1 MLILTSVEIN
11 KYKSFSTT
19 QTTTIENDITA
30 IVGKNESGKTG
41 FLEALAK
48 FNYFKDDDKYKFDVI
63 SDFPRTGLK
72 KYQRRDEHCEVIRC
86 TFKVSDE
93 LLSQIYADIGTD
105 VKLSTDFS
113 YGITY
118 EGEATWNNLSADEK
132 VFIDYLLKTHEFTET
147 IKQEFSKQKTLNDLI
162 SYIQQSDYL
171 KDSDV
176 EDVDVEDVDVEDV
189 DVEDVDVEDV
199 DVEDVENTT
208 AKIKMFNDFLT
219 KLKINSYACDNLLS
233 GYIAKKYLQPNFPKF
248 WYFDEYYALP
258 SRINI
263 NHLKKDAVTDEL
275 DVEALETSKAL
286 FELAN
291 IDINEL
297 IQSTDFERFKIELE
311 ATSNEITD
319 QIFEYWKSNENLEIE
334 FAIDIKTISE
344 DPYQVE
350 KILDIRVKNTKHR
363 VTLPLKNRSKGFR
376 WFFSFLVWFSKIQA
390 DRNKNYI
397 LLLDEPGLNLHASA
411 QDDLLRFIE
420 KLAEEYQII
429 YSTHSPFMIDS
440 LQLHR
445 VRTIFDS
452 EEGSKISDAI
462 QEKDPDTLF
471 PLQAALGYDIAQ
483 NLFISK
489 NNLLVEGPADLL
501 YLSIISNILES
512 KGRDGLN
519 PDITIV
525 PTGGLDKVAT
535 FISLMKGSKLNI
547 VCLLDTFNDPKSKE
561 RVADLIRNKII
572 RGKNVKYFNEFV
584 NVTNNKADIEDLF
597 KKEEYLSLF
606 NSAHSEHKDINII
619 DLNDSIP
626 NIIIQINT
634 SLGIERFN
642 HYRPAYEF
650 AKMKDIDTFFSDDT
664 LNIFETMFKEIN
676 KLF

>member
-19 QTTTIENDITA
+19 QTTNIENDITV
-30 IVGKNESGKTG
+30 IVGKNESGKTA

-48 FNYFKDDDKYKFDVI
+48 FNYFQDDDKYKFDVT
-63 SDFPRTGLK
+63 SDFPRAELK
-72 KYQRRDEHCEVIRC
+72 KYQRSGEHCEMIRC
-86 TFKVSDE
+86 AFKISDE
-93 LLSQIYADIGTD
+93 LLSEIHADIGTD

-113 YGITY
+113 YGLTY
-118 EGEATWNNLSADEK
+118 EGKPTWNNLSADEG
-132 VFIDYLLKTHEFTET
+132 VFIDNLLKKHEFTEI
-147 IKQEFSKQKTLNDLI
+147 IKQEFLTQKTLNDLI
-162 SYIQQSDYL
+162 DYIQQSDHL
-171 KDSDV
+171 KDPDV
-176 EDVDVEDVDVEDV
+176 EDA
-189 DVEDVDVEDV
+189 

-208 AKIKMFNDFLT
+208 AKIKKLNDFLT
-219 KLKINSYACDNLLS
+219 QFKNDSYSFDNLLN
-233 GYIAKKYLQPNFPKF
+233 GYIAKKYLKPNFPKF

-263 NHLKKDAVTDEL
+263 NHLKQDIVTDDL

>member
-1 MLILTSVEIN
+1 MLILTNVEIN
-11 KYKSFSTT
+11 KYKSFLTT
-19 QTTTIENDITA
+19 QSTTIEDGITA
-30 IVGKNESGKTG
+30 IVGKNESGKTA

-48 FNYFKDDDKYKFDVI
+48 FNYFQDDPKYKFDVT

-72 KYQRRDEHCEVIRC
+72 KYQKSDEQCEVIKC
-86 TFKVSDE
+86 TFKISDE
-93 LLSQIYADIGTD
+93 LLSKINSDIGTD
-105 VKLSTDFS
+105 VKLNTVFS
-113 YGITY
+113 YGMKY
-118 EGEATWNNLSADEK
+118 EGESTWYDLSANEEIFINHILKTYELPENILKDILLQK
-132 VFIDYLLKTHEFTET
+132 TINNIIGFLPQIDY
-147 IKQEFSKQKTLNDLI
+147 SKYPDI
-162 SYIQQSDYL
+162 
-171 KDSDV
+171 DV
-176 EDVDVEDVDVEDV
+176 EEI
-189 DVEDVDVEDV
+189 
-199 DVEDVENTT
+199 T
-208 AKIKMFNDFLT
+208 AKINKLNEFLT
-219 KLKINSYACDNLLS
+219 KLKAESYVWDNILK
-233 GYIAKKYLQPNFPKF
+233 GYIAKKYLRPSFPKF

-263 NHLKKDAVTDEL
+263 NHLEKNAATNEL
-275 DVEALETSKAL
+275 DEEALKTSQAL

-291 IDINEL
+291 IDIKEL
-297 IQSTDFERFKIELE
+297 IQSSDFERFKTELE

-319 QIFEYWKSNENLEIE
+319 QIFEYWKTNENLEIE
-334 FAIDIKTISE
+334 FAIDTKTISTN
-344 DPYQVE
+344 PHQIE
-350 KILDIRVKNTKHR
+350 KILDIRVKNKKHR
-363 VTLPLKNRSKGFR
+363 VTLPLRNRSKGFK

-440 LQLHR
+440 LQLNR

-512 KGRDGLN
+512 KGKHGLDPN
-519 PDITIV
+519 ITIV

-535 FISLMKGSKLNI
+535 FISLLKGSKLNI
-547 VCLLDTFNDPKSKE
+547 VCLLDTFNDPRSKQ
-561 RVADLIRNKII
+561 RVDDLVRNKII
-572 RGKNVKYFNEFV
+572 RDKNVKYFNEFV
-584 NVTNNKADIEDLF
+584 TTTNNKADIEDLF
-597 KKEEYLSLF
+597 KKEEYLSFF
-606 NSAHSEHKDINII
+606 NSSHGEYKDISIN
-619 DLNDSIP
+619 DLNNSIP

-634 SLGIERFN
+634 FLGIDRYN

-650 AKMKDIDTFFSDDT
+650 AKMKDIDTFLSDET
-664 LNIFETMFKEIN
+664 FNIFENLFNEIN

>member
-19 QTTTIENDITA
+19 QATTIENDITA
-30 IVGKNESGKTG
+30 IVGKNESGKTA

-48 FNYFKDDDKYKFDVI
+48 FNYFQDDAKYKFDVT
-63 SDFPRTGLK
+63 SDYPRAELK
-72 KYQRRDEHCEVIRC
+72 KYQRSDNQCEVIRC
-86 TFKVSDE
+86 AFKVSDE
-93 LLSQIYADIGTD
+93 LLSEIQADIGID

-118 EGEATWNNLSADEK
+118 EGDEYWNNLSADEEI
-132 VFIDYLLKTHEFTET
+132 FIGHLLKTHEFAET
-147 IKQEFSKQKTLNDLI
+147 DGKDFSALKTLDDLI
-162 SYIQQSDYL
+162 NYIQQIGSSNDVG
-171 KDSDV
+171 DGV
-176 EDVDVEDVDVEDV
+176 EDPETGIDDV
-189 DVEDVDVEDV
+189 
-199 DVEDVENTT
+199 T
-208 AKIKMFNDFLT
+208 AKIKNLADFLT
-219 KLKINSYACDNLLS
+219 KFKDDSYVFDNLLT
-233 GYIAKKYLQPNFPKF
+233 GYIAKKYLHPNFPKF

-263 NHLKKDAVTDEL
+263 NHLKQDTVTDEL
-275 DVEALETSKAL
+275 DAEALETSKAL

-319 QIFEYWKSNENLEIE
+319 QMFEYWKSNENLEIE
-334 FAIDIKTISE
+334 FAIDTKTISE
-344 DPYQVE
+344 DPHQVE

-411 QDDLLRFIE
+411 QDDLLGFIE
-420 KLAEEYQII
+420 KIAEDYQII

-483 NLFISK
+483 NLFISQ

-501 YLSIISNILES
+501 YLSIVSNILES
-512 KGRDGLN
+512 KGRDGLDPN
-519 PDITIV
+519 ITIV

-535 FISLMKGSKLNI
+535 FISLLRGSKLNI
-547 VCLLDTFNDPKSKE
+547 ACLLDTFNDFKSKQ
-561 RVADLIRNKII
+561 RVDDLVLNKII
-572 RGKNVKYFNEFV
+572 KGKRIKYFDEFV
-584 NVTNNKADIEDLF
+584 DTTNNKADIEDLF
-597 KKEEYLSLF
+597 KKEEYLFLF
-606 NSAHSEHKDINII
+606 NSSHSEHKDIEII
-619 DLNDSIP
+619 DLNDSIS

-634 SLGIERFN
+634 FLEIKRFN
-642 HYRPAYEF
+642 HYLPAYEF
-650 AKMKDIDTFFSDDT
+650 AKMKNIEAHISDETFDV
-664 LNIFETMFKEIN
+664 FENMFKDIN

>member
-1 MLILTSVEIN
+1 M
-11 KYKSFSTT
+11 
-19 QTTTIENDITA
+19 
-30 IVGKNESGKTG
+30 
-41 FLEALAK
+41 
-48 FNYFKDDDKYKFDVI
+48 
-63 SDFPRTGLK
+63 
-72 KYQRRDEHCEVIRC
+72 H
-86 TFKVSDE
+86 
-93 LLSQIYADIGTD
+93 
-105 VKLSTDFS
+105 
-113 YGITY
+113 
-118 EGEATWNNLSADEK
+118 
-132 VFIDYLLKTHEFTET
+132 
-147 IKQEFSKQKTLNDLI
+147 
-162 SYIQQSDYL
+162 
-171 KDSDV
+171 
-176 EDVDVEDVDVEDV
+176 
-189 DVEDVDVEDV
+189 
-199 DVEDVENTT
+199 
-208 AKIKMFNDFLT
+208 
-219 KLKINSYACDNLLS
+219 
-233 GYIAKKYLQPNFPKF
+233 PNFPKF

-263 NHLKKDAVTDEL
+263 NHLKQDTVTDEL
-275 DVEALETSKAL
+275 DAEALETSKAL

-319 QIFEYWKSNENLEIE
+319 QMFEYWKSNENLEIE
-334 FAIDIKTISE
+334 FAIDTKTISE
-344 DPYQVE
+344 NPHQVE

-411 QDDLLRFIE
+411 QDDLLGFIE
-420 KLAEEYQII
+420 KIAEDYQII

-483 NLFISK
+483 NLFISQ

-512 KGRDGLN
+512 KGRKGLDPN
-519 PDITIV
+519 ITIV

-535 FISLMKGSKLNI
+535 FISLLRGSKLNI
-547 VCLLDTFNDPKSKE
+547 ACLLDTFNDSKSKQ
-561 RVADLIRNKII
+561 RVDDLVMNKIVK
-572 RGKNVKYFNEFV
+572 GKRIKYFDEFIDT
-584 NVTNNKADIEDLF
+584 TNNKADIEDLF
-597 KKEEYLSLF
+597 KKEEYLFLF
-606 NSAHSEHKDINII
+606 NSSHSEHKDIEII
-619 DLNDSIP
+619 DLNDSIS

-634 SLGIERFN
+634 ALEIKRFN
-642 HYRPAYEF
+642 HYLPAYEF
-650 AKMKDIDTFFSDDT
+650 AKIKNIEAHISDETFDV
-664 LNIFETMFKEIN
+664 FENMFKDIN